1 MQMAR
6 LDYSTHRLTAKI
18 VYYGPGLCGKTTNL
32 QSIHAELPEDVRGK
46 MLAFATKEDRTLI
59 FDFLPVDL
67 GTVRGLDTRIQL
79 YTVPGQVFY
88 NETRKL
94 VLKGTDGIVFVADS
108 QQQLMGANVESL
120 QNLEQNLRDQGAS
133 LKEIPHVIQYNKQD
147 LPQLSSVQDM
157 NASLNPY
164 NSPFYTSIATEGT
177 GVLETLRGISRL
189 MLQNLTSKLDNS
201 PREKTETPVI
211 ALL

>member
-1 MQMAR
+1 MAR
-6 LDYSTHRLTAKI
+6 LDYSTQRLTAKI
-18 VYYGPGLCGKTTNL
+18 VYYGPGLGGKTTNL
-32 QSIHAELPEDVRGK
+32 QAIHQELPDEVRGK

-67 GTVRGLDTRIQL
+67 GDVRGLETRVQL

-108 QQQLMGANVESL
+108 QNQLMGANVESL
-120 QNLEQNLRDQGAS
+120 QNLEENLKAQDTCLA
-133 LKEIPHVIQYNKQD
+133 EIPHVMQYNKQD
-147 LPQLSSVQDM
+147 LQQLSSVEEM
-157 NASLNPY
+157 NGSLNMY
-164 NSPFYTSIATEGT
+164 SAPFFTSVATENRGT
-177 GVLETLRGISRL
+177 LETLRGIVKLVL
-189 MLQNLTSKLDNS
+189 MDLTAKLNS
-201 PREKTETPVI
+201 PVSEKGDTPAI

>member
-1 MQMAR
+1 MAR
-6 LDYSTHRLTAKI
+6 LDYSTLRLTAKI

-32 QSIHAELPEDVRGK
+32 QSLHAKLPEDVRGK
-46 MLAFATKEDRTLI
+46 MLTFATKEDRTLI

-67 GTVRGLDTRIQL
+67 GDVQGMETRIQL

-120 QNLEQNLRDQGAS
+120 QNLEENLKDQGAC
-133 LKEIPHVIQYNKQD
+133 LAEIPHVIQYNKQD
-147 LPQLSSVQDM
+147 LPQLSSVEDM
-157 NASLNPY
+157 NATLNTY
-164 NSPFYTSIATEGT
+164 NSPFYTSVATVGT
-177 GVLETLRGISRL
+177 GVLESLRGIVKLVLS
-189 MLQNLTSKLDNS
+189 NLTNKLDQPLNATDDA
-201 PREKTETPVI
+201 PATV
-211 ALL
+211 LL

>member
-1 MQMAR
+1 MAR
-6 LDYSTHRLTAKI
+6 LDYSTQRLTAKI

-32 QSIHAELPEDVRGK
+32 QSIHAELPDEVRGK

-67 GTVRGLDTRIQL
+67 GNVRGLDTRIQL

-94 VLKGTDGIVFVADS
+94 VLKSADGVVFVADS

-120 QNLEQNLRDQGAS
+120 QNLEENLKGHGTCLAD
-133 LKEIPHVIQYNKQD
+133 IPHVIQYNKQD
-147 LPQLSSVQDM
+147 LQPLSSVDEM
-157 NASLNPY
+157 NATLNIY
-164 NSPFYTSIATEGT
+164 NAPFYTSVATDGT
-177 GVLETLRGISRL
+177 GVLESLKGIVKLVLSDLTSRL
-189 MLQNLTSKLDNS
+189 ANRLSAAADAS
-201 PREKTETPVI
+201 AI

>member
-1 MQMAR
+1 MAR
-6 LDYSTHRLTAKI
+6 LDYSTQRLTAKI

-32 QSIHAELPEDVRGK
+32 QSIHAKLPEGVRGK

-67 GTVRGLDTRIQL
+67 GDVRGMDTRFQL

-120 QNLEQNLRDQGAS
+120 QNLEENLKAQGS
-133 LKEIPHVIQYNKQD
+133 CLKEIPHVIQFNKQD
-147 LPQLSSVQDM
+147 LPQLSSVEEM
-157 NASLNPY
+157 NADLNPY
-164 NSPFYTSIATEGT
+164 NAPFFTSVATEGV
-177 GVLETLRGISRL
+177 GVLESLRGIAKL
-189 MLQNLTSKLDNS
+189 VLADLTAKLDS
-201 PREKTETPVI
+201 SLGSASEAPTV